1 MEMRL
6 VSLLIGYCF
15 GCLLTADVVSRRLVH
30 KSAFD
35 LGVGNPGMANIGHEL
50 GVRAALLV
58 LTGDILK
65 TVCAWLIA
73 RSFVPLDPTYTG
85 LWAGLGV
92 TLGHNYP
99 VWHRFRGGK
108 GVTTTCSATIL
119 THPLLGLI
127 SSIFGA
133 VIVGLS
139 GYLCV
144 GAIAITALYLLLV
157 ALFIST
163 GEQIAVAAI
172 LLVLM
177 LLAHGS
183 QVIGIR
189 TGETTRT
196 SLLDKVLSKLR
207 LHTHT
212 SPPNTKK

>member
-15 GCLLTADVVSRRLVH
+15 GCLLTADLVSRQMAH

-73 RSFVPLDPTYTG
+73 RALFPSDAAYAGV
-85 LWAGLGV
+85 WAGLGV
-92 TLGHNYP
+92 TFGHNYP
-99 VWHRFRGGK
+99 VWHRFHGGK
-108 GVTTTCSATIL
+108 GVTTTCSAIIL
-119 THPLLGLI
+119 AHPLLGLI
-127 SSIFGA
+127 SSVFGA
-133 VIVGLS
+133 VIVVFS
-139 GYLCV
+139 GYLCA

-163 GEQIAVAAI
+163 GEQIAMAAI

-183 QVIGIR
+183 KVMGIR
-189 TGETTRT
+189 TGETTRA
-196 SLLDKVLSKLR
+196 SLSDKILAKLHP
-207 LHTHT
+207 HTHT
-212 SPPNTKK
+212 LD